1 MKYLNTINWLAERSL
16 VVGITYDALITKVAQ
31 KSRVE
36 KLVTMN
42 VDDFMRV
49 WPEGEDVI
57 VAP

>member
-1 MKYLNTINWLAERSL
+1 MVLYE
-16 VVGITYDALITKVAQ
+16 ALIAKVAQ

-42 VDDFMRV
+42 VDDFIRV
-49 WPEGEDVI
+49 WPEGGDAI